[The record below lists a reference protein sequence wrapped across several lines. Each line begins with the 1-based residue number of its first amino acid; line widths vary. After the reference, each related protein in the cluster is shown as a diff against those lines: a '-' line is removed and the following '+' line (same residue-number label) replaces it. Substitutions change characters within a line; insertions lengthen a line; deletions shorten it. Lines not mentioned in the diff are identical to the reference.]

1 MICPICGSNIYGN
14 SCLKCGYVKNNKVV
28 DHQENDKNIEEYNQQ
43 IKKLHKY
50 IAVII
55 FLIVTLVMAIIMLR
69 SLNKAVEKKGRKY
82 CDRRKNRKYGY
93 SEILLWL
100 LIKYFKKLF

>member
-28 DHQENDKNIEEYNQQ
+28 DHQENEKNIEEYNQQ

-55 FLIVTLVMAIIMLR
+55 FLIVKLVMAIIMLR
-69 SLNKAVEKKGRKY
+69 SLNKAVEKKEENIVIEEKTENTDILRY
-82 CDRRKNRKYGY
+82 YYGY
-93 SEILLWL
+93 
-100 LIKYFKKLF
+100 

>member
-1 MICPICGSNIYGN
+1 MICPICGSKIYGN

-43 IKKLHKY
+43 IKKLYKY
-50 IAVII
+50 IVVTL

-69 SLNKAVEKKGRKY
+69 SLNKAVEKKEENIVIEEKTENTDILRY
-82 CDRRKNRKYGY
+82 YYGY
-93 SEILLWL
+93 
-100 LIKYFKKLF
+100 

>member
-1 MICPICGSNIYGN
+1 MKCPICGSNIYGN

-43 IKKLHKY
+43 IKKLYKY

-55 FLIVTLVMAIIMLR
+55 FLIVTLVMAIIILR
-69 SLNKAVEKKGRKY
+69 SLNKAVENKKENNPIEEKIESEDIFRY
-82 CDRRKNRKYGY
+82 YGY
-93 SEILLWL
+93 
-100 LIKYFKKLF
+100 